1 MSKLETI
8 QLTNFGSLRHITL
21 QLDRSSFSITMVE
34 NVSQWDRECQLT
46 TRNVHSLKVNESVLH
61 SYKLQMKNLIRH
73 SSNLS
78 LSHTQ
83 IQYCRAWCLFM
94 YECARWKECEKER
107 RRENVSKQQEIQLNG
122 PLESKAQNCL
132 QRDTSNEFKMASIRA
147 YLSTKE
153 SKR

>member
-1 MSKLETI
+1 M
-8 QLTNFGSLRHITL
+8 

-78 LSHTQ
+78 LSLTHKYN
-83 IQYCRAWCLFM
+83 IV
-94 YECARWKECEKER
+94 EH
-107 RRENVSKQQEIQLNG
+107 
-122 PLESKAQNCL
+122 
-132 QRDTSNEFKMASIRA
+132 DA
-147 YLSTKE
+147 YLCMNVQDEKNVRKKE
-153 SKR
+153 DEKMFPNNKRYN